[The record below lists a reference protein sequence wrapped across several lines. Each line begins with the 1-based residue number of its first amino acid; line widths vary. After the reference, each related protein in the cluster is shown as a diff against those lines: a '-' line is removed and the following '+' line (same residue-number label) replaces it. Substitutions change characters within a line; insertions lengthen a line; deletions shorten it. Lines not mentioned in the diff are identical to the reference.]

1 MRRIGFVFTA
11 ALFGLPAVL
20 IVPVKSDAQSVG
32 QSVKITALEAFAQ
45 RFEGK
50 LGQTPGPF
58 GFQVLSTAPAI
69 YVQGVGAV
77 LSSVVSLSYI
87 DQPSPFREPFTPKEL
102 AAARQ
107 RKVDRVPLLEQN
119 MREVM
124 AETAAAGDIDPV
136 PPNERIVLGV
146 TLFYFKWEDSSGLP
160 RQIIMSAE
168 KQKLLQARRTKV
180 DLATVIQEQKL

>member
-11 ALFGLPAVL
+11 AVFGLGAVL
-20 IVPVKSDAQSVG
+20 IGQAQSVG

-45 RFEGK
+45 RFQGK
-50 LGQTPGPF
+50 LDQTPGPF

-77 LSSVVSLSYI
+77 LSSVVSLSYL